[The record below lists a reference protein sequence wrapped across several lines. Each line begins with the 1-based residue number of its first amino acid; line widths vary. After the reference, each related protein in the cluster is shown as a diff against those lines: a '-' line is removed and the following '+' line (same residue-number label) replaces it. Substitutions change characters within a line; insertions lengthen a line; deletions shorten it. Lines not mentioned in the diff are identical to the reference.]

1 MPLLFSHC
9 IIEARQVW
17 GRLSSLPCRGSS
29 HKGKAM
35 TREQHAQVLNEHV
48 VLDRLQQTLAAHLYR
63 QARRLGLSCEAFQM
77 ASLCDALLSE
87 PAKTPEAGQ
96 RCATHV
102 LHESTLFNTYHTEN
116 LEVHDYLHLVSQDM
130 RKRLG
135 QFVTPSVIVKYILDA
150 IGYRDEAD
158 ILDRRLGDPACGS
171 GIFLVEAIR
180 VYLAALRRADVP
192 IETWYP
198 RVLSAFAGV
207 DIDPVACLYA
217 RFNLSLLLAPA
228 ILIWADS
235 HPAAVLPDLPVHRL
249 DTLRAVAAELGAPRL
264 SPDRLALFLPVSYR
278 SLC

>member
-1 MPLLFSHC
+1 MPLLFFHC
-9 IIEARQVW
+9 TIETRQVW

-35 TREQHAQVLNEHV
+35 TREQHAQALNEHV
-48 VLDRLQQTLAAHLYR
+48 VLDRLQQTLATHLYR
-63 QARRLGLSCEAFQM
+63 QARRLGLSCEAFQV

-116 LEVHDYLHLVSQDM
+116 LEIHDYLHLVSQDM

-180 VYLAALRRADVP
+180 VYLAALRRAGVP

-198 RVLSAFAGV
+198 RVLSSFAGV
-207 DIDPVACLYA
+207 DIDPIACL
-217 RFNLSLLLAPA
+217 
-228 ILIWADS
+228 
-235 HPAAVLPDLPVHRL
+235 
-249 DTLRAVAAELGAPRL
+249 
-264 SPDRLALFLPVSYR
+264 
-278 SLC
+278 